1 MKSNKISS
9 NELKNNEEEIK
20 SFESLKDLPRP
31 LIFALTGDLSE
42 DIIDKIASFPFCG
55 MFDKISL
62 H

>member
-20 SFESLKDLPRP
+20 SFKNLNDLPRP

>member
-1 MKSNKISS
+1 MKSNKIPE
-9 NELKNNEEEIK
+9 NEFESNEEEIK
-20 SFESLKDLPRP
+20 SFENLKDLPRP